1 MSPYPMQTN
10 RRLAALL
17 MRNIDDVPGAASLI
31 REIRIY
37 RARVE
42 DSNSEQEREHAR
54 GQLEEKVSQLSAAVQ
69 SAHSS
74 DGRRGMAGHR

>member
-17 MRNIDDVPGAASLI
+17 MRNIDDVPGAVSLI
-31 REIRIY
+31 REIRIC

-42 DSNSEQEREHAR
+42 NSHSEQEREHAR
-54 GQLEEKVSQLSAAVQ
+54 GQLEEKVNQLSAAVQ
-69 SAHSS
+69 TAHST
-74 DGRRGMAGHR
+74 DGRRGMSPR